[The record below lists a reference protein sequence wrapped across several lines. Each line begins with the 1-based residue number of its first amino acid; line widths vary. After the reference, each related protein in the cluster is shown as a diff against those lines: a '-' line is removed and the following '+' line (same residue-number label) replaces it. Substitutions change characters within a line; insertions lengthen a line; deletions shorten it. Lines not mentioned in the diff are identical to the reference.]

1 MSIIY
6 AIHKKTSKNSAETY
20 CQMAGLFSRQD
31 FHVKIVSAGR
41 RAWCIEE
48 AAGISGI
55 VPMPAASVVRSVR
68 RCYFTRPF
76 SRYSAR
82 LVRMTAATWSA
93 ATFCMSCCTMSGTV
107 ATDGWRRV
115 VRHIDLGDHNIAF
128 DLRGAALTTTTRR
141 ISRMLRLTG
150 LLG

>member
-1 MSIIY
+1 MTKHHTTLRSGHVCLSVVCISSCWRCVFKI
-6 AIHKKTSKNSAETY
+6 AASV
-20 CQMAGLFSRQD
+20 CFSQ
-31 FHVKIVSAGR
+31 K
-41 RAWCIEE
+41 
-48 AAGISGI
+48 AAGMSGI
-55 VPMPAASVVRSVR
+55 VPMPAASVVCRVR

-82 LVRMTAATWSA
+82 LVRMTAARWSA
-93 ATFCMSCCTMSGTV
+93 ATFWMSCCTMAGTV
-107 ATDGWRRV
+107 VPDGWRRA
-115 VRHIDLGDHNIAF
+115 VRDIDLGDHNIAF

>member
-1 MSIIY
+1 MGSVNFRHTGLNDVAKIDNNFEIM
-6 AIHKKTSKNSAETY
+6 AETLSFY
-20 CQMAGLFSRQD
+20 QNKRQ
-31 FHVKIVSAGR
+31 K
-41 RAWCIEE
+41 E
-48 AAGISGI
+48 AAGMSGI
-55 VPMPAASVVRSVR
+55 VPMPAASVVCRVR

-82 LVRMTAATWSA
+82 LVRMTAARWSA
-93 ATFCMSCCTMSGTV
+93 ATLWMSCCTMAGTV
-107 ATDGWRRV
+107 VPDGWRRA

-128 DLRGAALTTTTRR
+128 HLRGAALTTTTRR